1 MPWVT
6 LGINVAGSLILGIVV
21 GWLDDRRP
29 LARAFLGTGMLGGFT
44 TYSAFAVATALW
56 VTTPWLAAGLAAASV
71 IAGVA
76 GALAGLVR
84 RTPDR
89 GPAGRRRTPR
99 GRRVSPWLLLV
110 ALAGGVGAGL
120 RYVVDRLLTPT
131 RGGRFPRG
139 ILVVNVSGSFAL
151 GVITGLGAAIAPELS
166 LVLGLGLLGGYTT
179 FSTVSVETVLL
190 AQRRRW
196 RDAALNLFGTL
207 VLAVL
212 AAALGLLLGGWLA
225 AA

>member
-1 MPWVT
+1 M
-6 LGINVAGSLILGIVV
+6 
-21 GWLDDRRP
+21 
-29 LARAFLGTGMLGGFT
+29 
-44 TYSAFAVATALW
+44 
-56 VTTPWLAAGLAAASV
+56 
-71 IAGVA
+71 
-76 GALAGLVR
+76 
-84 RTPDR
+84 
-89 GPAGRRRTPR
+89 
-99 GRRVSPWLLLV
+99 
-110 ALAGGVGAGL
+110 
-120 RYVVDRLLTPT
+120 
-131 RGGRFPRG
+131 RFPRG

-207 VLAVL
+207 ALAV
-212 AAALGLLLGGWLA
+212 AAAGLGLLLGGWLA